1 MCQEYVRVLLDNW
14 KNTHLKIHLLLK
26 MVIFQL
32 AMLVYW
38 NVSILEAM
46 KCVFLVCGLS
56 LGM

>member
-1 MCQEYVRVLLDNW
+1 MCQEYFGVLLDNG
-14 KNTHLKIHLLLK
+14 KNTYLKIHLLLK

-38 NVSILEAM
+38 NVSILEAV
-46 KCVFLVCGLS
+46 KCVFFVVRS